1 MSDSKNAYAQLVA
14 YFHCR
19 RKTMNS
25 NPHGATQ
32 SATSIP
38 PDDPKRS
45 LIVSQADDPSLPQ
58 RLLCICSPAGQE
70 EFFAQVGIPVATR
83 TTASPKLDDKAP
95 AEFRAQ
101 AAALAPKYKTGLLQH
116 T

>member
-1 MSDSKNAYAQLVA
+1 MSS
-14 YFHCR
+14 
-19 RKTMNS
+19 S
-25 NPHGATQ
+25 PHGATQ

-45 LIVSQADDPSLPQ
+45 LTVSQADDPSLPQ
-58 RLLCICSPAGQE
+58 RLLCVCSAAGQE

-83 TTASPKLDDKAP
+83 TTAPPKLDDKAR

-101 AAALAPKYKTGLLQH
+101 AAALAPK
-116 T
+116 